1 MERFGDVKTFV
12 DDGTTLKHTR
22 DFEIGWRDRL
32 EISCSSPSEISKTIW
47 DSERLEITTSGLRHR
62 RYHEI
67 SGLRHR
73 RSVADNVKRRRS
85 MGIAFAFAFG
95 IFQMRDEQNKE
106 NRRSSITS
114 PSVSPAAT

>member
-12 DDGTTLKHTR
+12 DDGTTLKHTG

-32 EISCSSPSEISKTIW
+32 EISCSSPSEISKRIW
-47 DSERLEITTSGLRHR
+47 DSERLEITTSG
-62 RYHEI
+62 HEI

-73 RSVADNVKRRRS
+73 RSVADNIKRRRS
-85 MGIAFAFAFG
+85 MGIAFAFVFG
-95 IFQMRDEQNKE
+95 IFERDEQNKE